1 MLLIFL
7 RATLIPACESSS
19 PGCQMMYSACKLNKK
34 GYNIQSWC
42 TPFPILN
49 QSVLPCLVLTTASF
63 PEFRFLRRQ
72 VRWSG
77 IPISLRIFQFAVIY
91 IVKGF
96 NIINEEKADG
106 PLPTQNSLS
115 FPMIQQLLAVW
126 SLVPL
131 PFLNSTRTSGSSRF
145 TNYWSLLGEFW
156 ALLYWRVRWV
166 QLCSSL
172 NILWQCLS
180 LGLRWKL
187 TFSSL
192 VATAEGSKFAGTALS
207 QHHFLGFK

>member
-1 MLLIFL
+1 MLSFKPAFSLSSFTLFKRIFISSLLSTIRVVSAYLMLLIFL

-96 NIINEEKADG
+96 NISNEEKADG

-131 PFLNSTRTSGSSRF
+131 PFLIPARTSGISRF
-145 TNYWSLLGEFW
+145 TYYWSLAWRILSII
-156 ALLYWRVRWV
+156 LLA
-166 QLCSSL
+166 CETS
-172 NILWQCLS
+172 
-180 LGLRWKL
+180 
-187 TFSSL
+187 
-192 VATAEGSKFAGTALS
+192 ATIW
-207 QHHFLGFK
+207 